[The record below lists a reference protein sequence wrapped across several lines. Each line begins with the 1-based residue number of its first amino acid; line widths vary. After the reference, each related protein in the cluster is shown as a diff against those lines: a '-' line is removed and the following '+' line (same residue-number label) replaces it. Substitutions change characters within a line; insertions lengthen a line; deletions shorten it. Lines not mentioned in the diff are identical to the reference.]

1 MSLIRVQEPQVLTAV
16 KSFFWQCF
24 GIHYEEDLDHEVKG
38 TLIQFLTS
46 SVTVELVHLIL
57 KTVSEYTVG
66 TSKGSEKV
74 YQGYDFKNKNSFT
87 LDAIEIENP
96 ENWTVG
102 TPSAKKSNHKAFNLA
117 EGSASLHND
126 EKNLLV
132 INEDMV
138 VTEYAP
144 DVFA

>member
-1 MSLIRVQEPQVLTAV
+1 
-16 KSFFWQCF
+16 
-24 GIHYEEDLDHEVKG
+24 
-38 TLIQFLTS
+38 
-46 SVTVELVHLIL
+46 VTVELVHLIL

-66 TSKGSEKV
+66 TTKGSEKV

-102 TPSAKKSNHKAFNLA
+102 TPQAKSNYKKIDIKAANLA
-117 EGSASLHND
+117 EGSASLTND
-126 EKNLLV
+126 EKSLLV

-144 DVFA
+144 DVFAYLRNLDFPSTEYNAEEIFKQSLNPEENKDMVFKAGES